1 MFLLLAKKYDCSN
14 ALNGV
19 FVRQVTDEHLNDDN
33 YLALTTLYLSVF
45 FPQDVKEAEKL
56 VAKHKKEDLF
66 KKLASNFHAINPL
79 KMERGK
85 SVKLLDES
93 ISKPI
98 DYKKLLSNFFEEHDE
113 AKLTEVDETLSKAA
127 GREPL
132 LFALLASK
140 YETSNALNSVFE
152 ERMKKAEINDY
163 LPLLKL
169 YLSVF
174 HPSYLGNAKSLLIK
188 NKGREEELFQQ
199 LAKKFSALNPLEL
212 EIYRDIGKGAMESI
226 KESGVED
233 KENVSNVTVIGSPKR
248 SVRRASVPQSPAVT
262 P

>member
-1 MFLLLAKKYDCSN
+1 
-14 ALNGV
+14 
-19 FVRQVTDEHLNDDN
+19 
-33 YLALTTLYLSVF
+33 
-45 FPQDVKEAEKL
+45 
-56 VAKHKKEDLF
+56 
-66 KKLASNFHAINPL
+66 
-79 KMERGK
+79 MERGK

-98 DYKKLLSNFFEEHDE
+98 DYKQLLSNFFEKHDE
-113 AKLTEVDETLSKAA
+113 AKLNEVDETLSKAA

-169 YLSVF
+169 YLSIF
-174 HPSYLGNAKSLLIK
+174 HPTYLPNAKSLLLK

-233 KENVSNVTVIGSPKR
+233 KENVSNVTVIGSPKK

>member
-1 MFLLLAKKYDCSN
+1 
-14 ALNGV
+14 
-19 FVRQVTDEHLNDDN
+19 
-33 YLALTTLYLSVF
+33 
-45 FPQDVKEAEKL
+45 
-56 VAKHKKEDLF
+56 
-66 KKLASNFHAINPL
+66 
-79 KMERGK
+79 MERGK

-98 DYKKLLSNFFEEHDE
+98 DYKKLLSNFFEEHDG

-140 YETSNALNSVFE
+140 HETSNALNSVFE

-174 HPSYLGNAKSLLIK
+174 HPSYLPNAKLLLLK

-248 SVRRASVPQSPAVT
+248 SIRRASVPQSPAVT